1 MKKEYS
7 KCRLYLIAKPM
18 GSEERK
24 VVKRTLSSTK
34 NHVYFDRT
42 LRGDLSLAEC
52 RI

>member
-1 MKKEYS
+1 MPSLFDSETDV
-7 KCRLYLIAKPM
+7 P
-18 GSEERK
+18 EERK
-24 VVKRTLSSTK
+24 VLKRHIERTK